1 MRLVHSFDIKPNK
14 YESLIL
20 GYLTYA
26 SARLFNVGLYERYE
40 YKKLG
45 FESMP
50 NWYEQ
55 KRNLKNDVWF
65 KSLPAQTAQ
74 DVLQRVD
81 EGFKSYFKLLKT
93 KGIKNPDG
101 PHYKKKNSHFNIKYL
116 NNSFKLVNNK
126 IRLMIPKGLIKHL
139 IEKGYEIKDRFLYI
153 KLNKEI
159 NNIKQVEIKYISD
172 SEYEFKVIYEI
183 EDIEL
188 KKDNGRYV
196 SIDMGINNLVTIY
209 DNKGYSFIIRGN
221 SYQNTLYYY
230 NKKISYYQSLEAK
243 YRNITNDNIIL
254 STKRIKRLNNIKK
267 RKIDYILHTSTKRIV
282 DYCIENDINTV
293 IIGDIKGI
301 RENNNIGKINNQK
314 LHSLPF
320 KQFYDKL
327 SYKLKM
333 KGINLIY
340 QNESYSSGCS
350 PTSVDVSKEYYNKS
364 KRIKRG
370 LYKEDNIIY
379 NSDSVGA
386 YNIMR
391 IYKKEKGIE
400 IPMPIKGLSN
410 PTVINVSV

>member
-1 MRLVHSFDIKPNK
+1 MRLVHSFNYKPNK

-55 KRNLKNDVWF
+55 KRNLKNNIWF
-65 KSLPAQTAQ
+65 KSLPSQTAQ

-93 KGIKNPDG
+93 KGIKNPKG
-101 PHYKKKNSHFNIKYL
+101 PYYKKKNSHFNIKYL
-116 NNSFKLVNNK
+116 NNSFKLIDNK
-126 IRLMIPKGLIKHL
+126 IRLMIPKGLINHL
-139 IEKGYEIKDRFLYI
+139 IEKGYEIKDKFIYI
-153 KLNKEI
+153 ELNKKI
-159 NNIKQVEIKYISD
+159 KNIKQIEIKHMSD
-172 SEYEFKVIYEI
+172 NQYEIKVIYEI
-183 EDIEL
+183 DDIEL
-188 KKDNGRYV
+188 KKDNGRYI
-196 SIDMGINNLVTIY
+196 SIDIGINNLATIY
-209 DNKGYSFIIRGN
+209 DNKGYSFIIKGN

-243 YRNITNDNIIL
+243 YRNITNDSINL

-282 DYCIENDINTV
+282 DYCIENDISTV

-301 RENNNIGKINNQK
+301 RVHNDIGKINNQK

-327 SYKLKM
+327 SYKLEM
-333 KGINLIY
+333 KGVNLIY
-340 QNESYSSGCS
+340 QKESYSSGCS
-350 PTSVDVSKEYYNKS
+350 PLSNDVSKEYYNKS

-391 IYKKEKGIE
+391 IYKKEKGID
-400 IPMPIKGLSN
+400 ITMPIRGLSN
-410 PTVINVSV
+410 PKIINVSV

>member
-1 MRLVHSFDIKPNK
+1 MRLVHSFIYKPNK

-26 SARLFNVGLYERYE
+26 SARLYNVGLYDRYE

-45 FESMP
+45 YESMP

-65 KSLPAQTAQ
+65 KSLPSQTAQ

-93 KGIKNPDG
+93 KGIENPQG
-101 PHYKKKNSHFNIKYL
+101 PNYKKKDSRYNIKYL
-116 NNSFKLVNNK
+116 NNSFKLINNK
-126 IRLMIPKGLIKHL
+126 IRLMIPRGLINHL
-139 IEKGYEIKDRFLYI
+139 IEKGFEIKNKFLFI

-159 NNIKQVEIKYISD
+159 NKIKQIEIKYISD
-172 SEYEFKVIYEI
+172 NEYEFKVIYEI
-183 EDIEL
+183 DDIEM
-188 KKDNGRYV
+188 KKDNGRYL
-196 SIDMGINNLVTIY
+196 SIDMGINNLITAY
-209 DNKGYSFIIRGN
+209 DNKGYSFIIKGN

-230 NKKISYYQSLEAK
+230 NKKISYYQSLEARF
-243 YRNITNDNIIL
+243 RNISNENLNI
-254 STKRIKRLNNIKK
+254 STKRINKLNVIKK
-267 RKIDYILHTSTKRIV
+267 RKIEYILHTSSKRIV
-282 DYCIENDINTV
+282 DYCVENEINTV

-301 RENNNIGKINNQK
+301 RENNDIGKINNQK

-320 KQFYDKL
+320 NQFYDKL
-327 SYKLKM
+327 SYKLRM
-333 KGINLIY
+333 KGISLIY
-340 QNESYSSGCS
+340 QKESYSSGCS
-350 PTSVDVSKEYYNKS
+350 PTSADVSKKYYNKS

-370 LYKEDNIIY
+370 LYKENNTIY

-391 IYKKEKGIE
+391 IYRKEKGIE
-400 IPMPIKGLSN
+400 ITMPIIGLSN
-410 PTVINVSV
+410 PNVTNVSV

>member
-1 MRLVHSFDIKPNK
+1 MKLVHNFIYKPNK
-14 YESLIL
+14 YESLML

-26 SARLFNVGLYERYE
+26 SARLYNVSLYERYE

-45 FESMP
+45 YEAMP

-55 KRNLKNDVWF
+55 KKKLKNDIWF
-65 KSLPAQTAQ
+65 KSLPSQTAQ

-93 KGIKNPDG
+93 KRIENPHG
-101 PHYKKKNSHFNIKYL
+101 PNYKKKNSHYNIKYL
-116 NNSFKLVNNK
+116 NNSFKLIDNK
-126 IRLMIPKGLIKHL
+126 IRLMIPKGLINHL
-139 IEKGYEIKDRFLYI
+139 IEKGYEIKNKFLFI
-153 KLNKEI
+153 RLNKEI
-159 NNIKQVEIKYISD
+159 NNIKQIEIKYISD
-172 SEYEFKVIYEI
+172 NEYEFKVIYEI
-183 EDIEL
+183 DDVEM
-188 KKDNGRYV
+188 KKDNGRYL
-196 SIDMGINNLVTIY
+196 SIDMGINNLITAY
-209 DNKGYSFIIRGN
+209 DNKGYSFIIKGN

-243 YRNITNDNIIL
+243 FKNISKDINNV
-254 STKRIKRLNNIKK
+254 STKRIKKLNIIKK
-267 RKIDYILHTSTKRIV
+267 RKIEYILHTSTRRIV
-282 DYCIENDINTV
+282 DYCVENEINTV

-301 RENNNIGKINNQK
+301 RKDNDMGKINNQK

-333 KGINLIY
+333 KGISLIY
-340 QNESYSSGCS
+340 QKESYSSGCS
-350 PTSVDVSKEYYNKS
+350 PTSPDVSKEYYNKT

-370 LYKEDNIIY
+370 LYKDNNMIY

-391 IYKKEKGIE
+391 IYRKEKGID
-400 IPMPIKGLSN
+400 ITMPINGLSN
-410 PTVINVSV
+410 PKIINVSV

>member
-1 MRLVHSFDIKPNK
+1 MKLVHSFIFKPNK

-26 SARLFNVGLYERYE
+26 SARLYNVGLYERYE

-50 NWYEQ
+50 DWYKQ
-55 KRNLKNDVWF
+55 KRNLRTDKWF
-65 KSLPAQTAQ
+65 KSLPSQTAQ

-93 KGIKNPDG
+93 KGIENPKG
-101 PHYKKKNSHFNIKYL
+101 PYYKKKNSHYNIKYL
-116 NNSFKLVNNK
+116 NNSFKLIDDK
-126 IRLMIPKGLIKHL
+126 LRLMIPKGLINHL
-139 IEKGYEIKDRFLYI
+139 MEKGFEIKDKFLYI
-153 KLNKEI
+153 KLNKKI
-159 NNIKQVEIKYISD
+159 NNIKQIEIKYISD
-172 SEYEFKVIYEI
+172 FEYEFKIIYEI
-183 EDIEL
+183 EDVEL
-188 KKDNGRYV
+188 KNDNGRYI
-196 SIDMGINNLVTIY
+196 SIDMGINNLTTIY
-209 DNKGYSFIIRGN
+209 DNKGYSFIIKGN

-243 YRNITNDNIIL
+243 FKNKDEKDFIV
-254 STKRIKRLNNIKK
+254 TKRIKKLNIIKK
-267 RKIDYILHTSTKRIV
+267 RKIEYILHTSTKRIV
-282 DYCIENDINTV
+282 DYCVDNEINTV

-301 RENNNIGKINNQK
+301 RENNDIGKINNQK

-320 KQFYDKL
+320 EQFYDKL
-327 SYKLKM
+327 SYKLRL
-333 KGINLIY
+333 KGISLIY
-340 QNESYSSGCS
+340 QKESYSSGCS
-350 PTSVDVSKEYYNKS
+350 PTSADVSKEYYNKS

-370 LYKEDNIIY
+370 LYKENNIIY

-391 IYKKEKGIE
+391 IYRKEKGID
-400 IPMPIKGLSN
+400 ITMPIKGLSN

>member
-1 MRLVHSFDIKPNK
+1 MRLVHSFIFKPNK

-26 SARLFNVGLYERYE
+26 SARLYNVGLYDRYE

-45 FESMP
+45 YESMP

-65 KSLPAQTAQ
+65 KSLPSQTAQ

-93 KGIKNPDG
+93 KGIENPQG
-101 PHYKKKNSHFNIKYL
+101 PNYKKKDSHYNIKYL
-116 NNSFKLVNNK
+116 NNSFKLINNI
-126 IRLMIPKGLIKHL
+126 IRLMIPRGLINHL
-139 IEKGYEIKDRFLYI
+139 IEKGYEIKNKFLFI

-159 NNIKQVEIKYISD
+159 NNIKQIEIKYISD
-172 SEYEFKVIYEI
+172 NEYEFKVIYEVDDV
-183 EDIEL
+183 EM
-188 KKDNGRYV
+188 KNNNGRYL
-196 SIDMGINNLVTIY
+196 SIDMGINNLITAY
-209 DNKGYSFIIRGN
+209 DNKGYSFIIKGN

-230 NKKISYYQSLEAK
+230 NKKISYYQSLEARF
-243 YRNITNDNIIL
+243 RNISNENLNIL
-254 STKRIKRLNNIKK
+254 TKRINRLNVIKK
-267 RKIDYILHTSTKRIV
+267 RKIDYILHTSSKRIV
-282 DYCIENDINTV
+282 DYCVENEINTV

-301 RENNNIGKINNQK
+301 RENNDIGKINNQK

-320 KQFYDKL
+320 NQFYDKL
-327 SYKLKM
+327 SYKLRM
-333 KGINLIY
+333 KGISLIY
-340 QNESYSSGCS
+340 QKESYSSGCS
-350 PTSVDVSKEYYNKS
+350 PTSTDVSKEYYSKS

-370 LYKEDNIIY
+370 LYKENNSIY

-391 IYKKEKGIE
+391 IYRKEKGIE
-400 IPMPIKGLSN
+400 ITMPIIGLSN
-410 PTVINVSV
+410 PKIINVSV

>member
-1 MRLVHSFDIKPNK
+1 MKLVHNFIYKPNK
-14 YESLIL
+14 YESLML

-26 SARLFNVGLYERYE
+26 SARLYNVSLYERYE

-45 FESMP
+45 YEAMP

-55 KRNLKNDVWF
+55 KKKLKNDIWF
-65 KSLPAQTAQ
+65 KSLPSQTAQ

-93 KGIKNPDG
+93 KGIKNPHG
-101 PHYKKKNSHFNIKYL
+101 PNYKKKNYHYNIKYL
-116 NNSFKLVNNK
+116 NNSFKLIDNK
-126 IRLMIPKGLIKHL
+126 IRLMIPKGLINHL
-139 IEKGYEIKDRFLYI
+139 IEKGYEIKNKFLFI
-153 KLNKEI
+153 RLNKEI
-159 NNIKQVEIKYISD
+159 NNIKQIEIKYISD
-172 SEYEFKVIYEI
+172 NEYEFKVIYEI
-183 EDIEL
+183 DDVEM
-188 KKDNGRYV
+188 KKDNGRYL
-196 SIDMGINNLVTIY
+196 SIDMGINNLITAY
-209 DNKGYSFIIRGN
+209 DNKGYSFIIKGN

-243 YRNITNDNIIL
+243 FKNISKDINNV
-254 STKRIKRLNNIKK
+254 STKRIKKLNIIKK
-267 RKIDYILHTSTKRIV
+267 RKIEYILHTSTRRIV
-282 DYCIENDINTV
+282 DYCVENEINTV

-301 RENNNIGKINNQK
+301 RKDNDMGKINNQK

-333 KGINLIY
+333 KGISLIY
-340 QNESYSSGCS
+340 QKESYSSGCS
-350 PTSVDVSKEYYNKS
+350 PTSPDVSKEYYNKT

-370 LYKEDNIIY
+370 LYKDNNMIY

-391 IYKKEKGIE
+391 IYRKEKGID
-400 IPMPIKGLSN
+400 ITMPINGLSN
-410 PTVINVSV
+410 PKIINVSV

>member
-1 MRLVHSFDIKPNK
+1 MRLVHSFNYKPNN

-45 FESMP
+45 YESMP

-55 KRNLKNDVWF
+55 KRNLKNDIWF
-65 KSLPAQTAQ
+65 KSLPSQTAQ

-93 KGIKNPDG
+93 KGIENPDG
-101 PHYKKKNSHFNIKYL
+101 PHYNIKYL
-116 NNSFKLVNNK
+116 NNSFKLIDNK
-126 IRLMIPKGLIKHL
+126 IRLMIPKGLINHL
-139 IEKGYEIKDRFLYI
+139 IEKENEIKNRFLYI
-153 KLNKEI
+153 KLNKKI
-159 NNIKQVEIKYISD
+159 DNIKQIEIKYISD
-172 SEYEFKVIYEI
+172 KEYEFKVIYEI
-183 EDIEL
+183 EDVKL
-188 KKDNGRYV
+188 KKDNEKYL
-196 SIDMGINNLVTIY
+196 SIDMGINNLITAY
-209 DNKGYSFIIRGN
+209 DNKGYSFIIKGN

-230 NKKISYYQSLEAK
+230 NKKIAYYQSLEAK
-243 YRNITNDNIIL
+243 FKNISDDKIKL
-254 STKRIKRLNNIKK
+254 STNRIKRLNIIKK
-267 RKIDYILHTSTKRIV
+267 RKIEYILHTSTKRIV
-282 DYCIENDINTV
+282 DYCVDNEINTV

-301 RENNNIGKINNQK
+301 RDDNDIGKINNQK

-333 KGINLIY
+333 KGILLIY
-340 QNESYSSGCS
+340 QKESYSSGCS
-350 PTSVDVSKEYYNKS
+350 PTSPDVSKEYYCKS

-370 LYKEDNIIY
+370 LYKDNNIIY

-391 IYKKEKGIE
+391 IYRKEKGIE
-400 IPMPIKGLSN
+400 ITMPIKGLSN
-410 PTVINVSV
+410 PKIINVSV